1 MAAAWAMR
9 TAPAV
14 GDQHLGIADVIARS
28 HGGPAE
34 NARENCKALRG
45 FSWEVRFGMGDAM
58 DHPRTVAIGADGLGR
73 SAVFRASESP
83 RLRQEL
89 IVIYP
94 AFTVPVRRIA
104 IVAALAA
111 VSVSSGLAVDQLE
124 KAGDDLGNPR
134 LVAQVLF
141 GTSGFEPGVAVEW
154 RFSDKYTALV
164 RPEVFLN
171 EDSRPGFGVS
181 LGCELGFLGLPQG
194 QAITVGPR
202 VVYHNSDD
210 SGWAGDVLAIY
221 HFNLRSDGHAT
232 GHFLEAIGALGVL
245 EDKRD
250 DNSGARLGASV
261 GVAYGF
267 QF

>member
-1 MAAAWAMR
+1 M
-9 TAPAV
+9 
-14 GDQHLGIADVIARS
+14 
-28 HGGPAE
+28 
-34 NARENCKALRG
+34 
-45 FSWEVRFGMGDAM
+45 
-58 DHPRTVAIGADGLGR
+58 
-73 SAVFRASESP
+73 
-83 RLRQEL
+83 
-89 IVIYP
+89 IYP
-94 AFTVPVRRIA
+94 VIIAPVRRFV

-111 VSVSSGLAVDQLE
+111 VSVSAGMAADQLE

-134 LVAQVLF
+134 LVAQILF

-154 RFSDKYTALV
+154 RCSDKHTLLV

-171 EDSRPGFGVS
+171 EDNRPGFGVS
-181 LGCELGFLGLPQG
+181 LGCELSFLGLPQG

-210 SGWAGDVLAIY
+210 SGWAGDALAIY

-250 DNSGARLGASV
+250 NNSGARLGASV